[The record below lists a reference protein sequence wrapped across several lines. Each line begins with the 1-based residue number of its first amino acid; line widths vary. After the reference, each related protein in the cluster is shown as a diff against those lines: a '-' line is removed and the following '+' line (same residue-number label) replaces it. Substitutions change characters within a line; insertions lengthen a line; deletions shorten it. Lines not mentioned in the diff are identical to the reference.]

1 MQNRHSQ
8 SSPTKIAVS
17 GSKVTPR
24 LTKLI
29 SAPPKL
35 PLYVTVGNFIAKHNM
50 AFLVVNHFNE
60 LFKKC
65 FLTV

>member
-1 MQNRHSQ
+1 MQSRHSQ
-8 SSPTKIAVS
+8 SSPPKKAVS

-35 PLYVTVGNFIAKHNM
+35 PLHLTVGNIVQQ
-50 AFLVVNHFNE
+50 LYSQ
-60 LFKKC
+60 
-65 FLTV
+65 T